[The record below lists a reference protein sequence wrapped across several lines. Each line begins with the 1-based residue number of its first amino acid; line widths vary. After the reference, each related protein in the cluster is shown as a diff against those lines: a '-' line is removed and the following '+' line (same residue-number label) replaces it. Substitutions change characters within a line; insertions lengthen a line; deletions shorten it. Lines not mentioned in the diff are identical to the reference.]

1 MPLDSPGLWVGDGL
15 AGRSVLGC
23 WLRCQGVSLVR
34 CLWVE
39 PEQVL
44 VWLRWALEE
53 LTEQRRL
60 ERGPKLLEPWAWAL
74 VWAQMVRERRVLLQ
88 VRQPRECFV
97 GSQAFVVLLDAT
109 RASAR

>member
-1 MPLDSPGLWVGDGL
+1 M

-60 ERGPKLLEPWAWAL
+60 ERGPKP
-74 VWAQMVRERRVLLQ
+74 
-88 VRQPRECFV
+88 
-97 GSQAFVVLLDAT
+97 
-109 RASAR
+109 